1 MNDEY
6 GVQSSDGENVLN
18 ALRANKENEFL
29 KTKHKIVHHH
39 IHQALSRKKEVSKV
53 KTMITLISMLWSK
66 LWKGKSYLIQ
76 KLLKMHLNDLL
87 NKVKQNIDK
96 KYDKPMKKCQV
107 ALQEK
112 LELHKKKHPMLKL
125 VYLIAPVQRKAA
137 TKNQWRALTR
147 IYVERF
153 MIITGV

>member
-1 MNDEY
+1 
-6 GVQSSDGENVLN
+6 
-18 ALRANKENEFL
+18 
-29 KTKHKIVHHH
+29 
-39 IHQALSRKKEVSKV
+39 
-53 KTMITLISMLWSK
+53 
-66 LWKGKSYLIQ
+66 
-76 KLLKMHLNDLL
+76 MHLNDLL

-125 VYLIAPVQRKAA
+125 VYLIALVQRKAA